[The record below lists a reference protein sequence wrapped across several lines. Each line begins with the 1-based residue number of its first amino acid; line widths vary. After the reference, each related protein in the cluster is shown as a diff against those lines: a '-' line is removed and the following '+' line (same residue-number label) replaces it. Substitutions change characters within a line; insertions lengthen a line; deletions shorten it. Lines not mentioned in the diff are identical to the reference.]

1 MRTASLIG
9 NLVLALSTVIIAHP
23 AWAQEYPVKPIRLV
37 VPNPPGG
44 GNDVIARLF
53 AQKLSEA
60 WGQQVVVENRGG
72 AGTTIGTAYVAHAA
86 PDGYTLIMSL
96 VSSHAVSPNLYR
108 DPGYDPIKD
117 FTPITVLVVSPML
130 LGVTPTLPVKSMREL
145 IALAKKNP
153 GTITYASG
161 GGGSPMHMSAEIFK
175 RMAGIDLVHVPYKG
189 GGPAQLGIAI
199 GEAYM
204 GISTTGSMLSMVQAR
219 RIRALAVGR
228 AARLAD
234 YPEIPTFAE
243 AGMPGYDTNTWYS
256 MHAPAGTPDAIADK
270 LNRELVRILGLPDMK
285 ERLRQLSSDG
295 VGYTRQQTG
304 VFVQSE
310 LAKYAKVIKDAGI
323 KGE

>member
-1 MRTASLIG
+1 VKTRRFIG
-9 NLVLALSTVIIAHP
+9 NLVLALSAAISAHP
-23 AWAQEYPVKPIRLV
+23 ALAQEYPVKAIRLV

-72 AGTTIGTAYVAHAA
+72 AGTTIGTAFVAHAA
-86 PDGYTLIMSL
+86 ADGYTLILSL

-108 DPGYDPIKD
+108 DPGYDPIRD

-130 LGVTPTLPVKSMREL
+130 LGVTPTLPVKSMQEL

-161 GGGSPMHMSAEIFK
+161 GGGSPMHMSSEIFK
-175 RMAGIDLVHVPYKG
+175 RMAGIDLVHIPYKG

-228 AARLAD
+228 TSRLAD
-234 YPEIPTFAE
+234 HPDIPTFAE

-270 LNRELVRILGLPDMK
+270 LNRELIRILGLPDMK

-295 VGYTRQQTG
+295 VGYTRQQTA
-304 VFVQSE
+304 VFVQNE
-310 LAKYAKVIKDAGI
+310 ITKYAKVIKDAGI

>member
-1 MRTASLIG
+1 MRTLPFIG
-9 NLVLALSTVIIAHP
+9 NLVLGVGIVISAHP
-23 AWAQEYPVKPIRLV
+23 TLAQEYPVKAIRLV

-60 WGQQVVVENRGG
+60 WSQQVVVENRGG
-72 AGTTIGTAYVAHAA
+72 AGTTIGTAFVAHAP
-86 PDGYTLIMSL
+86 PDGYTLILSL

-130 LGVTPTLPVKSMREL
+130 LGITPTLPVKSMKEL

-161 GGGSPMHMSAEIFK
+161 GSGSPMHMSSEIFK
-175 RMAGIDLVHVPYKG
+175 RMAGIDLVHIPYKG

-228 AARLAD
+228 ASRLTD
-234 YPEIPTFAE
+234 YPDIPTFAE

-256 MHAPAGTPDAIADK
+256 MHAPVGTPDAIVDK

-295 VGYTRQQTG
+295 VGYTRQQTAI
-304 VFVQSE
+304 FVQNE
-310 LAKYAKVIKDAGI
+310 ITKYAKVIKDAGI

>member
-1 MRTASLIG
+1 MTTKRFIG
-9 NLVLALSTVIIAHP
+9 NLVLALCGVIVAHA
-23 AWAQEYPVKPIRLV
+23 AWAQEYPVKPIRLI

-44 GNDVIARLF
+44 GNDVIARMF

-72 AGTTIGTAYVAHAA
+72 AGTTIGTAFVAHAA
-86 PDGYTLIMSL
+86 PDGYTLMVSL

-130 LGVTPTLPVKSMREL
+130 LGVTPSFPAKSMREL
-145 IALAKKNP
+145 IALARKKP

-161 GGGSPMHMSAEIFK
+161 GSGSPMHMSVEIFK
-175 RMAGIDLVHVPYKG
+175 SMAGIDLVHIPYKG

-204 GISTTGSMLSMVQAR
+204 GISTTGSMLAMVQAR

-228 AARLAD
+228 AARLTD
-234 YPEIPTFAE
+234 HPDLPTFAE
-243 AGMPGYDTNTWYS
+243 SGMPGYDTNTWYS
-256 MHAPAGTPDAIADK
+256 VHAPAGTPDAIADK
-270 LNRELVRILGLPDMK
+270 LNKELVHILGLADIK
-285 ERLRQLSSDG
+285 QRLRQLSSDG
-295 VGYTRQQTG
+295 VGYTREQTG
-304 VFVQSE
+304 VFVKHE

>member
-1 MRTASLIG
+1 MRTIRFIGTLI
-9 NLVLALSTVIIAHP
+9 LALSTMIVVLP
-23 AWAQEYPVKPIRLV
+23 AWGQDYPVKPIRLV

-44 GNDVIARLF
+44 GNDVVARLF

-72 AGTTIGTAYVAHAA
+72 AGTTIGTSFVAHAP
-86 PDGYTLIMSL
+86 PDGYTLILSL

-108 DPGYDPIKD
+108 DPGYDPIRD

-130 LGVTPTLPVKSMREL
+130 LGVTPTLPVKSMQEL

-161 GGGSPMHMSAEIFK
+161 GGGSPMHMSSEIFK
-175 RMAGIDLVHVPYKG
+175 RMAGIDLVHIPYKG

-228 AARLAD
+228 TSRLAD
-234 YPEIPTFAE
+234 HPDIPTFAE

-270 LNRELVRILGLPDMK
+270 LNRELIRILGLPDMK

-295 VGYTRQQTG
+295 VGYTRQQTA
-304 VFVQSE
+304 VFVQNE
-310 LAKYAKVIKDAGI
+310 ITKYAKVIKDAGI

>member
-1 MRTASLIG
+1 MRVLKAAIL
-9 NLVLALSTVIIAHP
+9 LALLLVSAHP
-23 AWAQEYPVKPIRLV
+23 ALAQEYPVKAIRLV

-72 AGTTIGTAYVAHAA
+72 AGTTIGTAFVAHAA
-86 PDGYTLIMSL
+86 PDGYTLILSL

-108 DPGYDPIKD
+108 DPGYDPVKD
-117 FTPITVLVVSPML
+117 FTPITVLAVSPML
-130 LGVTPTLPVKSMREL
+130 LGVTPSFPVKSMREL
-145 IALAKKNP
+145 ITLAKKNP

-161 GGGSPMHMSAEIFK
+161 GAGSPMHMSVEIFK
-175 RMAGIDLVHVPYKG
+175 RMAGIELVHIPYKG

-228 AARLAD
+228 AARLSD
-234 YPEIPTFAE
+234 HPEIPTFAE

-270 LNRELVRILGLPDMK
+270 LNRELVRILGMPDIK

-295 VGYTRQQTG
+295 VGYTRQQTA
-304 VFVQSE
+304 VFVQNE
-310 LAKYAKVIKDAGI
+310 ITKYAKVIKDAGI

>member
-1 MRTASLIG
+1 MKAIRFIGTVAATLGAAIVTQTAC
-9 NLVLALSTVIIAHP
+9 
-23 AWAQEYPVKPIRLV
+23 AQEYPVKAIRLV

-60 WGQQVVVENRGG
+60 WGQQVVVENKGG
-72 AGTTIGTAYVAHAA
+72 AGTTIGTAFVAHAA
-86 PDGYTLIMSL
+86 PDGYTLILSL

-117 FTPITVLVVSPML
+117 FTPITVLAVSPML
-130 LGVTPTLPVKSMREL
+130 LGVTPSFPVKSMREL
-145 IALAKKNP
+145 IALAKKKP

-161 GGGSPMHMSAEIFK
+161 GGGSPMHMSVEIFK
-175 RMAGIDLVHVPYKG
+175 RMAGIDLVHIPYKG

-204 GISTTGSMLSMVQAR
+204 GISTTGSMLAMVQAH

-228 AARLAD
+228 ATRLTD
-234 YPEIPTFAE
+234 NPDIPTFAE

-270 LNRELVRILGLPDMK
+270 LNWELVRILGLPEVK

-295 VGYTRQQTG
+295 VGYTRQQTA
-304 VFVQSE
+304 VFVQYE
-310 LAKYAKVIKDAGI
+310 LAKYAKVIKEAGI

>member
-1 MRTASLIG
+1 MRTIRFIG
-9 NLVLALSTVIIAHP
+9 TPILALSTMTVTLP
-23 AWAQEYPVKPIRLV
+23 AWGQDYPVKPIRLV

-44 GNDVIARLF
+44 GNDVVARLF
-53 AQKLSEA
+53 AQKLGEA

-72 AGTTIGTAYVAHAA
+72 AGTTIGTSFVAHAP
-86 PDGYTLIMSL
+86 PDGYTLILSL

-108 DPGYDPIKD
+108 DPGYDPIRD

-130 LGVTPTLPVKSMREL
+130 LGVTPTLPVKSMQEL

-161 GGGSPMHMSAEIFK
+161 GGGSPMHMSSEIFK
-175 RMAGIDLVHVPYKG
+175 RMAGIDLVHIPYKG

-228 AARLAD
+228 ASRLAD
-234 YPEIPTFAE
+234 YPDIPTFAE

-270 LNRELVRILGLPDMK
+270 LNRELIRILGLPDMK
-285 ERLRQLSSDG
+285 ERLRQLSSDA
-295 VGYTRQQTG
+295 VGYTRQQTA
-304 VFVQSE
+304 VFVQNE
-310 LAKYAKVIKDAGI
+310 ITKYAKVIKDAGI